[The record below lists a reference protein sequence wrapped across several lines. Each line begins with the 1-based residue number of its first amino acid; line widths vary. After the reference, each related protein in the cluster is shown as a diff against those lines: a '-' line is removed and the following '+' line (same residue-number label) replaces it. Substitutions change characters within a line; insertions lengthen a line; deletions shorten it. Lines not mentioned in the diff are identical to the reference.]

1 MFVLKMYL
9 YLNRV
14 LKIIMDKNT
23 VLQVDVK
30 NKTVDTNEKKI
41 AQEKRIRSAKAPVP
55 PSPASSEVRNLAQE
69 LAELNKL
76 FRDKRLS
83 EEELKT
89 AKKRLID

>member
-1 MFVLKMYL
+1 
-9 YLNRV
+9 
-14 LKIIMDKNT
+14 MDKNT
-23 VLQVDVK
+23 ELQVNV
-30 NKTVDTNEKKI
+30 NTKTVDTSKKKI

-76 FRDKRLS
+76 FRDKRLT

>member
-1 MFVLKMYL
+1 V
-9 YLNRV
+9 N
-14 LKIIMDKNT
+14 D
-23 VLQVDVK
+23 
-30 NKTVDTNEKKI
+30 KTVDTSKKTI

-76 FRDKRLS
+76 FRDQRLT
-83 EEELKT
+83 EEEFKT

>member
-1 MFVLKMYL
+1 
-9 YLNRV
+9 
-14 LKIIMDKNT
+14 MDKST
-23 VLQVDVK
+23 ELQVNVND
-30 NKTVDTNEKKI
+30 KTVDTSKKKI

-76 FRDKRLS
+76 FHDKRLT
-83 EEELKT
+83 EEEFKT

>member
-1 MFVLKMYL
+1 
-9 YLNRV
+9 
-14 LKIIMDKNT
+14 MDRNT
-23 VLQVDVK
+23 LLHVEVNNTTAHTENIYK
-30 NKTVDTNEKKI
+30 PVDTNNKKI

-83 EEELKT
+83 EEEFKT
-89 AKKRLID
+89 AKKRLVG